1 MRRSFGPPG
10 RSMRIDMHV
19 ARMTIVAAL
28 GCAIASGACSTH
40 PAPAANGVPVAPPIE
55 SAHDAAAPIA
65 TATPV
70 PALSASASPEV
81 DDAGALD
88 AARAES
94 RAKAASVTSASA
106 GPVRV
111 INIGM
116 HIGGGPNDDVT
127 KEPIHKSVAPHFEE
141 IARCFPASAAPPV
154 DFGVDLT
161 IEAKGGKAR
170 VERPRT
176 ALRDDAF
183 VACVVGV
190 FEGAEF
196 LAPRFGKTVV
206 SYSLRFVPK
215 TH

>member
-1 MRRSFGPPG
+1 MRRSF
-10 RSMRIDMHV
+10 RHYVYIAYMMI
-19 ARMTIVAAL
+19 AA
-28 GCAIASGACSTH
+28 GECAIATVGCSTH
-40 PAPAANGVPVAPPIE
+40 PAPPANGARVAPPTE
-55 SAHDAAAPIA
+55 SARDAAAPMATTAA
-65 TATPV
+65 TAPPIV
-70 PALSASASPEV
+70 SASAPHEEA
-81 DDAGALD
+81 DAGTID
-88 AARAES
+88 AAHAES
-94 RAKAASVTSASA
+94 RAKAASVTSANA

-141 IARCFPASAAPPV
+141 IARCFPASAALPV

-161 IEAKGGKAR
+161 IEAKGGTAK

-183 VACVVGV
+183 IACVVGV